1 MNEVNN
7 IPEGW
12 VETTL
17 GEISLKKQYGYT
29 ESASLEEI
37 GPKFLRIT
45 DIQNDFI
52 DWNKVPYCSI
62 NDSEFEKYRLQIG
75 DIVIAR
81 TGNSTGATATVK
93 DNVSAVFASYLIRFQ
108 LNEEKANY
116 KYVDFLLRSK
126 NWFDFVNSIKSGS
139 AQGGANANDFA
150 RYPIKLPKLDE
161 QKSIAAILTSFD
173 DKIELLQAQNKT
185 LEELAQTIFKE
196 WFGKYKVGDELPDG
210 WRVEE
215 LDGLLELVIDYRGKT
230 PLKLGMDWSEN
241 GIPALSAKSIK
252 NGKIVRRDA
261 MNFGSEELYSIWMK
275 DELKKG
281 DILLTSEAPLGEM
294 YYLNDD
300 TRYILSQRLFA
311 LRVNQQI
318 TSEYLYHY
326 LNSTN
331 GQTLLQARASGSTVE
346 GIRQS
351 ELRKIEVIVPDKNI
365 LEKASIIFKNVFDKT
380 FANEQQIQTLTKT
393 RDALLPK
400 LMSGE
405 IRVKKQFFENFE

>member
-17 GEISLKKQYGYT
+17 GKVGKV
-29 ESASLEEI
+29 
-37 GPKFLRIT
+37 IT
-45 DIQNDFI
+45 GKTPSKNNPEDWGDLVDFI
-52 DWNKVPYCSI
+52 TPTEIKSENKYIFNCPRKLSKIGVERFSKMILP
-62 NDSEFEKYRLQIG
+62 EKSVIVTCIGSDMGKVVLNKNIALANQQI
-75 DIVIAR
+75 
-81 TGNSTGATATVK
+81 
-93 DNVSAVFASYLIRFQ
+93 
-108 LNEEKANY
+108 
-116 KYVDFLLRSK
+116 
-126 NWFDFVNSIKSGS
+126 NSIVVNEKNFSNFIYYLLKNSYKILRKKAEGSGS
-139 AQGGANANDFA
+139 TM
-150 RYPIKLPKLDE
+150 PILNKSTFENLEFNIPKSIDE

-196 WFGKYKVGDELPDG
+196 WFGKYQIGDELPEG
-210 WRVEE
+210 WQVEE

-326 LNSTN
+326 LYSTN

-393 RDALLPK
+393 RDELLPK

-405 IRVKKQFFENFE
+405 IRVKMSEL

>member
-17 GEISLKKQYGYT
+17 GGVMRISSGKARPKTFGNYPVYGGNGILDYADEFNFDNET
-29 ESASLEEI
+29 IIVGRVGAYCGCVYYENGKFWLSDNALGIKSNEKSDI
-37 GPKFLRIT
+37 KFL
-45 DIQNDFI
+45 
-52 DWNKVPYCSI
+52 Y
-62 NDSEFEKYRLQIG
+62 Y
-75 DIVIAR
+75 
-81 TGNSTGATATVK
+81 
-93 DNVSAVFASYLIRFQ
+93 YLININ
-108 LNEEKANY
+108 LNK
-116 KYVDFLLRSK
+116 K
-126 NWFDFVNSIKSGS
+126 SI
-139 AQGGANANDFA
+139 GGAQPLLTQGILNQIEIIIPQD
-150 RYPIKLPKLDE
+150 IDE
-161 QKSIAAILTSFD
+161 QKSIASILTSFD
-173 DKIELLQAQNKT
+173 DKIELLQAQNKN

-196 WFGKYKVGDELPDG
+196 WFGKYQIGDELPDG

-215 LDGLLELVIDYRGKT
+215 LDGLLELIIDYRGKT

-326 LNSTN
+326 LYSTN

-380 FANEQQIQTLTKT
+380 FANEQQIQTLTQT